1 MKEKL
6 FEPSKEEI
14 VILEPRECTYGKP
27 HLITDLDV
35 QPLIATRLQR
45 RSGYK
50 PRWPSAASSPK
61 SGRPPLL
68 HDVITGLEDESQW
81 SMLIID
87 RFITSDDS
95 RAPLNSSYESFT
107 YLSSFYQIP
116 ASFLDFVSSF
126 GYTKLP
132 KDYHMTGFN
141 GLDTLDDSNGSIL
154 QIPRLGRS
162 GCEHSTQ
169 YLLRSVEIDMGPTKK
184 PVWKIRQMAVHHQ
197 YDFVTG
203 KSFWLNIKTNGLMQ
217 ERIKEAIADDPSLG
231 STSADGLAKS
241 FSATLL
247 THLIHLQWCD
257 DSWRQCINDF
267 EKEVR
272 DVLEKATTA
281 RVDQQPGFSMIA
293 KRVLTIRS
301 TMNGNDAPNAPES
314 PGLLRAARLK
324 FDDGFWKPVM
334 SYLQVSSEG
343 PTVLPVTSE
352 KPVTATGTT
361 NDGFEKQ
368 LEKFM
373 VLDTFSISEM
383 QRLYHLGQ
391 ELEAFRLVMQLNRQT
406 LRDIIEHYEDLA
418 KRDNFPAELKG
429 SCKPAL
435 ASFTRRVERIRKNLE
450 IRVTQVESLIA
461 WLQEGKALVS

>member
-1 MKEKL
+1 MKERL

-14 VILEPRECTYGKP
+14 VILEPRESTYGKP
-27 HLITDLDV
+27 HLITDLNV

-50 PRWPSAASSPK
+50 PRWPSKATSPK

-68 HDVITGLEDESQW
+68 HDVITGFEDETQW
-81 SMLIID
+81 SMLIIG
-87 RFITSDDS
+87 RFITSEDS
-95 RAPLNSSYESFT
+95 RAPLNLSYETFT

-116 ASFLDFVSSF
+116 ASFLDYVSSF

-141 GLDTLDDSNGSIL
+141 GFDTLDESGESIL

-169 YLLRSVEIDMGPTKK
+169 YLLRSVEKDVGPTRK

-197 YDFVTG
+197 YDFITG
-203 KSFWLNIKTNGLMQ
+203 KSVWLNIKTNGLMQ
-217 ERIKEAIADDPSLG
+217 ERIKEAITDDPSLG
-231 STSADGLAKS
+231 STPADGLAKS

-257 DSWRQCINDF
+257 DSWRHCINDF

-281 RVDQQPGFSMIA
+281 RVDQQPGFSMVA
-293 KRVLTIRS
+293 KRVLTMRS
-301 TMNGNDAPNAPES
+301 TMNGNDAPDAPES
-314 PGLLRAARLK
+314 PSLLRATWLR
-324 FDDGFWKPVM
+324 FEDGFRKPLM

-343 PTVLPVTSE
+343 STVLPISSE
-352 KPVTATGTT
+352 KPVIATGKN
-361 NDGFEKQ
+361 NDGVEKQ

-373 VLDTFSISEM
+373 VLETFSINEM
-383 QRLYHLGQ
+383 QRLYHLGE

-418 KRDNFPAELKG
+418 KRDNFPAELKE

>member
-1 MKEKL
+1 MV
-6 FEPSKEEI
+6 S
-14 VILEPRECTYGKP
+14 
-27 HLITDLDV
+27 LITDLDV
-35 QPLIATRLQR
+35 QPLIATRVQR

-68 HDVITGLEDESQW
+68 HDVITGLGEESQG
-81 SMLIID
+81 SMLIIG

-95 RAPLNSSYESFT
+95 RAPLHSSHESFA

-116 ASFLDFVSSF
+116 ATFLDFISSF
-126 GYTKLP
+126 GLTTLP

-141 GLDTLDDSNGSIL
+141 GLDTLDESKDSIL

-169 YLLRSVEIDMGPTKK
+169 YLLRSVEMDIGPTKK

-203 KSFWLNIKTNGLMQ
+203 KSFWLNIKTNSVMQ
-217 ERIKEAIADDPSLG
+217 ERIKEAISDDPSL
-231 STSADGLAKS
+231 SSAPTDGLAKS

-257 DSWRQCINDF
+257 DSWRHCINDF

-272 DVLEKATTA
+272 GVLEKATTA
-281 RVDQQPGFSMIA
+281 RVNQQPVFNLVAERALTMRSSMNHNN
-293 KRVLTIRS
+293 T
-301 TMNGNDAPNAPES
+301 PES
-314 PGLLRAARLK
+314 PTFLREVWNRFDRGFQKLL
-324 FDDGFWKPVM
+324 M
-334 SYLQVSSEG
+334 SYLHRTSNDAA
-343 PTVLPVTSE
+343 PVLPITSE
-352 KPVTATGTT
+352 KPAIATGT
-361 NDGFEKQ
+361 NKDGLEKQ
-368 LEKFM
+368 LERFM
-373 VLDTFSISEM
+373 VLDTFSIDEM
-383 QRLYHLGQ
+383 QKLHHLGEQ
-391 ELEAFRLVMQLNRQT
+391 LETFRLVMQLNRQT
-406 LRDIIEHYEDLA
+406 LRDVIEHYEDLA
-418 KRDNFPAELKG
+418 NRDNFPEKLKA
-429 SCKPAL
+429 SCKPGL

-461 WLQEGKALVS
+461 WLQEGKTLVSVCELCTTSADQSPSTVRRHPAIP